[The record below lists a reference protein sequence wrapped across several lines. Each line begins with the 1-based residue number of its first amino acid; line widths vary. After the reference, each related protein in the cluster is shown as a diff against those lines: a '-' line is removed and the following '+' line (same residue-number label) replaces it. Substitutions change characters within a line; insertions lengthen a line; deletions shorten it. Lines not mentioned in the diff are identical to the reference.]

1 LCYLNARI
9 SDLNRAMTSTLEVS
23 AVMQNGE
30 ESIEIGGE
38 ILSISRIYM
47 WQNNMPHISISGSA
61 ARRGQNIT
69 VHIKRSPSEPTDT
82 DTGLASAAPSV
93 LKLHVAQ
100 VGAVEELVS
109 ITEPNES
116 KYYTW
121 EAPQLKGEA
130 IAALADNEA
139 EAIKEQF
146 VLTRPLGWRG
156 VADEIE
162 LQAWN
167 GPTWASGM
175 DFIALVEFEGGK
187 VLRSGVQTADV
198 VC

>member
-1 LCYLNARI
+1 
-9 SDLNRAMTSTLEVS
+9 
-23 AVMQNGE
+23 
-30 ESIEIGGE
+30 
-38 ILSISRIYM
+38 M

-69 VHIKRSPSEPTDT
+69 VHIKRSPS

-109 ITEPNES
+109 ITESNES

-121 EAPQLKGEA
+121 EA

-146 VLTRPLGWRG
+146 VLTRPLGWPG
-156 VADEIE
+156 VSDEIE